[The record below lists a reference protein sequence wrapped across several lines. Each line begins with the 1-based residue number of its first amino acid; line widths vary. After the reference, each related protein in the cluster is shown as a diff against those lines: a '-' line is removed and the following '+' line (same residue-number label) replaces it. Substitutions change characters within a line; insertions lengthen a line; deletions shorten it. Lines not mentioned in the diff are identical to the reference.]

1 MKNQENIELVVNGES
16 LTRTVDHRRNLV
28 DFIRYDLELT
38 GTHVGCEHGV
48 CGACTILVDGKPVRG
63 CLMFAVQANGCEI
76 TTLEGIPT
84 TGKAQKLRE
93 AFAKRNALQCGF
105 CTPGMITSALDYVQ
119 NEGDPSEDKIRKHLS
134 GNYCRCTGYQSIIE
148 AIQDVISEGA

>member
-16 LTRTVDHRRNLV
+16 QTRTVDHRRNLV

-105 CTPGMITSALDYVQ
+105 CTPGMMTSALDYVQ
-119 NEGDPSEDKIRKHLS
+119 NDGDPSEDKIRKHLS

>member
-1 MKNQENIELVVNGES
+1 MKNQENIELMVNGES

-63 CLMFAVQANGCEI
+63 CLMFAVQANGCVI

-119 NEGDPSEDKIRKHLS
+119 NDGDPSEDKIRKHLS

>member
-105 CTPGMITSALDYVQ
+105 CTPGMITSAIDYVQ
-119 NEGDPSEDKIRKHLS
+119 NDGDPSEDKIRKHLS

>member
-1 MKNQENIELVVNGES
+1 MKKQENIELVVNGES

-119 NEGDPSEDKIRKHLS
+119 NDGDPSEDKIRKHLS

>member
-119 NEGDPSEDKIRKHLS
+119 NDGDPSEDKIRKYLS

>member
-1 MKNQENIELVVNGES
+1 MRNQENIELVVNGERLS
-16 LTRTVDHRRNLV
+16 CTVDHRRNLV

-84 TGKAQKLRE
+84 IGKAQKLRE

-119 NEGDPSEDKIRKHLS
+119 NDGDPSEDKIRKHLS

>member
-105 CTPGMITSALDYVQ
+105 CTPGMMTSALDYIQ
-119 NEGDPSEDKIRKHLS
+119 NDGDPSEDKIRKHLS

>member
-1 MKNQENIELVVNGES
+1 MRNQENIELVVNGERLS
-16 LTRTVDHRRNLV
+16 RTVDHRLNLV

-105 CTPGMITSALDYVQ
+105 CTPGMVTSALDYVQ
-119 NEGDPSEDKIRKHLS
+119 NDGDPSEDKIRKHLS

-148 AIQDVISEGA
+148 AIQDVIIEGA

>member
-105 CTPGMITSALDYVQ
+105 CTPGMMTSALDYVQ
-119 NEGDPSEDKIRKHLS
+119 NDGDPSEDKIRKHLS